1 MAQSPLSESLYH
13 FWLTHTHMHTHMHT
27 HTHTHTHMRAHT
39 LTRPAAFDDDDG
51 GRRDQGDTTL
61 SCQQV
66 KGTQLSHAR
75 GHHSDASVFTPL
87 NTVTDQITN
96 TGR

>member
-13 FWLTHTHMHTHMHT
+13 FWLTHTHMHTH
-27 HTHTHTHMRAHT
+27 THMRAHT
-39 LTRPAAFDDDDG
+39 LTRPAAFEDDS